1 MAFASLLTRAAQRWG
16 DDAALIDAESGTR
29 LSFSAL
35 AAACFGLGNELL
47 RSLAPGD
54 RVALLADA
62 QIEYLLADYGIM
74 AAGLVRVPLDPALT
88 PSELAGQLKD
98 AGAKCL
104 LVSATRSSAAQTL
117 RSLIAEADLAILSLE
132 DTVARARPAAAS
144 MDALLLPPQSLAS
157 LNYTGGTTTTPKA
170 VMLSH
175 GNLRAI
181 LQNIVMARGT
191 APGEV
196 MLNVR
201 PIWPIAA
208 VIVLA
213 QLMAGGTVV
222 LGGSFDPV
230 RFVALLRQYRA
241 SSTSLVPTHL
251 VRLLR
256 DVPAEELRALDTL
269 AAIDVGAAAIAPAV
283 FQQALDS
290 IGPKIGVLYGL
301 TEASWSCY
309 QPPGELLGAER
320 QVLPARMVSAG
331 RPVFGCELRI
341 APDNGEI
348 LIRGANVMQGY
359 WKRPELTRDV
369 LAEGWFH
376 TGDIGQIDAAGYL
389 SVTGR
394 LKEIIRTGGKS
405 VQPGEVEEAL
415 CEHPQI
421 AEAVVVGIP
430 DAEWGEIV
438 AAVVVPASAGS
449 LTVQAVAE
457 HCAVMLSSHKRPKLI
472 KLEAQLPRSHYGKVQ
487 RARVI
492 AELVEYRRARSET

>member
-1 MAFASLLTRAAQRWG
+1 MAFASLLNRAAQRRG
-16 DDAALIDAESGTR
+16 NEVALIDAGSGTH
-29 LSFSAL
+29 LSFAEL
-35 AAACFGLGNELL
+35 AAACFGLGNQLTG
-47 RSLAPGD
+47 RFAPGD

-62 QIEYLLADYGIM
+62 QIEYLIADYGTM
-74 AAGLVRVPLDPALT
+74 AAGLVRVPLDPALS
-88 PSELAGQLKD
+88 PPELAGQLKD

-104 LVSATRSSAAQTL
+104 LASATRSAAAQAI
-117 RSLIAEADLAILSLE
+117 RSLIAESELAILSLE
-132 DTVARARPAAAS
+132 DTVASARPAAPAAN
-144 MDALLLPPQSLAS
+144 ALVLPPQALAS
-157 LNYTGGTTTTPKA
+157 LNYTGGTTTAPKA

-201 PIWPIAA
+201 PLWPIAA

-213 QLMAGGTVV
+213 QLMAGGSVV
-222 LGGSFDPV
+222 LGGSFDPA

-256 DVPAEELRALDTL
+256 DVSPEELRGLDTL
-269 AAIDVGAAAIAPAV
+269 RAIDVGAAAIPPAV
-283 FQQALDS
+283 FRQALDAM
-290 IGPKIGVLYGL
+290 GPKIGVLYGL

-309 QPPGELLGAER
+309 QHPCELQGSGDL
-320 QVLPARMVSAG
+320 VPPARMVTAG
-331 RPVFGCELRI
+331 RPVFGCDLRI
-341 APDNGEI
+341 TPESGEI

-359 WKRPELTRDV
+359 WKRPELTQQV

-376 TGDIGQIDAAGYL
+376 TGDVGRIDDAGYL

-415 CEHPQI
+415 CEHPQV

-438 AAVVVPASAGS
+438 AAVVVPANGAA
-449 LTVQAVAE
+449 LTVRALAE
-457 HCAVMLSSHKRPKLI
+457 HCAAVLSTHKRPKLF
-472 KLEAQLPRSHYGKVQ
+472 KLDARLPRSHYGKVQ

-492 AELVEYRRARSET
+492 ADLMEYRRRPTEA